1 VPDTT
6 VSKAETAMLRVGDVA
21 RMFDVSE
28 RTVARWAR
36 TGKLPCIRT
45 LGGRLRFRLEDVEA
59 ALSTKPSLEASA

>member
-1 VPDTT
+1 
-6 VSKAETAMLRVGDVA
+6 MLRVGDVA

-45 LGGRLRFRLEDVEA
+45 LGGRLRFRLEDVQA
-59 ALSTKPSLEASA
+59 ALSAEPSLEASA